1 MTKGLSFVVPYDPQ
15 SMFVIIITIIIK
27 NWSCKAGE
35 RERKTYL
42 ELLLKDEDDGDGGLA
57 NQCYF
62 LPLYFCFSFSSPLFL
77 LFSACFLSLFS
88 FSFYISC
95 SLCLSLL
102 LFLFVSL
109 CIICVCSF
117 FVCVFLYYLFV
128 ILPFFVAFLCSSW
141 FLWVCIWLV
150 GSTNYDEGKLKFP
163 FAGGRSQVSLS
174 LFFFPPASSSLCV
187 VVFIGHENAPSSL
200 PG

>member
-1 MTKGLSFVVPYDPQ
+1 MTKGLSFSVHYDPQ

-42 ELLLKDEDDGDGGLA
+42 ELLLKDEDDGDRGLA

-62 LPLYFCFSFSSPLFL
+62 LPLYFCFSFTSPLFL
-77 LFSACFLSLFS
+77 FFSACFLSPF
-88 FSFYISC
+88 FCFCC
-95 SLCLSLL
+95 SLCLSLF
-102 LFLFVSL
+102 LFLLASL
-109 CIICVCSF
+109 CFICVCSF
-117 FVCVFLYYLFV
+117 FVRVFLYYLFV
-128 ILPFFVAFLCSSW
+128 VLPFFVAFVCSSW

-150 GSTNYDEGKLKFP
+150 GSTTYGEGKLKFP
-163 FAGGRSQVSLS
+163 LAGGRSQVSMS

-187 VVFIGHENAPSSL
+187 VVFIGQENAPSSL

>member
-1 MTKGLSFVVPYDPQ
+1 MTKGLSFAVPYDPQ
-15 SMFVIIITIIIK
+15 FMFVIIITIIIK
-27 NWSCKAGE
+27 NWSCKARE

-42 ELLLKDEDDGDGGLA
+42 ELLLKDEDNRDGGLA

-62 LPLYFCFSFSSPLFL
+62 LPLYFCFLFTSPLFL
-77 LFSACFLSLFS
+77 LFSACFLSF
-88 FSFYISC
+88 FFFYISC

-128 ILPFFVAFLCSSW
+128 VLPFFVAFLCSSW

-150 GSTNYDEGKLKFP
+150 GSTNYGEGKLKFP

-174 LFFFPPASSSLCV
+174 SLSLC
-187 VVFIGHENAPSSL
+187 FSSPL
-200 PG
+200 PLCLCVLWFL

>member
-1 MTKGLSFVVPYDPQ
+1 MTKGLSFAVPYDPQ

-42 ELLLKDEDDGDGGLA
+42 ELLLKDEDDGDGGVA

-62 LPLYFCFSFSSPLFL
+62 LPLYFCFSFTSPLFL
-77 LFSACFLSLFS
+77 LFSACFLF
-88 FSFYISC
+88 FF
-95 SLCLSLL
+95 
-102 LFLFVSL
+102 FVSL
-109 CIICVCSF
+109 VPPVSFCSCSTWSLSVLSVFVYFSSVFFCIMCLWFSHPLWLC
-117 FVCVFLYYLFV
+117 LFV
-128 ILPFFVAFLCSSW
+128 LISLGMY
-141 FLWVCIWLV
+141 LV
-150 GSTNYDEGKLKFP
+150 GWINKLRWGEVEVP
-163 FAGGRSQVSLS
+163 FCWRKVTSLSVFSLS